1 MTRSLF
7 VPLQLVILIVAV
19 MFCSAEA
26 FAQANSSAG
35 IAPAPVSAPVGGG
48 NGATG
53 GDPTQ
58 GGQQGSAPRGGGMGP
73 DLLLIMGGFLVLMIV
88 MSMMAGRKEKKRR
101 AEMMSSLRRHDKVLV
116 GGGMIGTIV
125 ELKDDEVVVKVD
137 EATNTRIR
145 FTRNAIQSVLKQSS
159 TPEESP
165 SESVG
170 A

>member
-7 VPLQLVILIVAV
+7 VPLQLVILIVAA

-48 NGATG
+48 NGGA
-53 GDPTQ
+53 GDPAQ
-58 GGQQGSAPRGGGMGP
+58 GGQQGAVPRSGGMGM
-73 DLLLIMGGFLVLMIV
+73 DLVLIMGGFLVLMIV
-88 MSMMAGRKEKKRR
+88 MSMMAGRKEKRRR

-145 FTRNAIQSVLKQSS
+145 FTKNAIQSVLKQSS

-165 SESVG
+165 TESVG

>member
-7 VPLQLVILIVAV
+7 VPLQLVILIVAA
-19 MFCSAEA
+19 MFCTAEA

-58 GGQQGSAPRGGGMGP
+58 GGQQRPAPQGGMGGE
-73 DLLLIMGGFLVLMIV
+73 LLLIMGGFLVLMIF

-101 AEMMSSLRRHDKVLV
+101 TEMMSSLRRHDKVLV

-145 FTRNAIQSVLKQSS
+145 FTKNAIQSVLKQSS
-159 TPEESP
+159 AAEESP
-165 SESVG
+165 TESVG